1 MTTFDQDVSHLRQ
14 TANAVLLNRI
24 IDACPTSDDIEP
36 WHTLDSLL
44 WPDLSENEDTR
55 REQIPATL
63 DEYGDE
69 LRRYI
74 RRFDDLRARR
84 LDALSNYDLG
94 IAYAGIGPERG
105 LASALQAVANHIG
118 RTRAQILWLLGEQD
132 RLRLPQLALF

>member
-1 MTTFDQDVSHLRQ
+1 MSFDTEVSRLRQ
-14 TANAVLLNRI
+14 SANPVLLNRI
-24 IDACPTSDDIEP
+24 IDACPTAEDIEP
-36 WHTLDSLL
+36 WHNLDALL
-44 WPDLSENEDTR
+44 WPDLSENEQTR
-55 REQIPATL
+55 REQLPSVL

-74 RRFDDLRARR
+74 RRFDDLRSRR

-94 IAYAGIGPERG
+94 IAYSGIGPERG

>member
-1 MTTFDQDVSHLRQ
+1 MSFDTEVSRLRQ
-14 TANAVLLNRI
+14 SANPVLLNRI
-24 IDACPTSDDIEP
+24 IDACPTAEDIEP
-36 WHTLDSLL
+36 WHNLDALL
-44 WPDLSENEDTR
+44 WPDLSENEQTR
-55 REQIPATL
+55 REQLPSVL

-74 RRFDDLRARR
+74 RRFDDLRSRR

>member
-1 MTTFDQDVSHLRQ
+1 MSFDTEVSNLRQ
-14 TANAVLLNRI
+14 HADTVLLNRI
-24 IDACPTSDDIEP
+24 IDACPTADDIEP

-44 WPDLSENEDTR
+44 WPDLSENEQTR
-55 REQIPATL
+55 REQIPSVL
-63 DEYGDE
+63 DEYQDE

-74 RRFDDLRARR
+74 RRFDDMRARR
-84 LDALSNYDLG
+84 LDALSNYDIG
-94 IAYAGIGPERG
+94 IAYRGIGPERG